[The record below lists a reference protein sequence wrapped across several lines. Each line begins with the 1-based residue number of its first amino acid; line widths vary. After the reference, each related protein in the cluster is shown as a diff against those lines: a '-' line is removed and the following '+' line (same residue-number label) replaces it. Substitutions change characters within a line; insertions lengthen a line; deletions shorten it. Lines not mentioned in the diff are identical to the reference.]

1 MLERPVDD
9 LVERVFHTLEI
20 AKRVVHMLL
29 DGAPTIDLAALEA
42 PQDKVLA
49 ETALLLRAV
58 ATIPRE
64 VAPGLVDSVRQL
76 AVILRPHA
84 SSLRVQA
91 GIALHPSLA
100 RDYALAH
107 QCLSAIGY
115 PDATLE
121 YLLQKAIAST
131 NAHGRER
138 LPHRELEQRSIDQMT
153 DSRMHPASIASTAL
167 AQGVDV
173 LTGSRDDLYALTH
186 AVIHATDLGSREAG
200 LPRSISTVCHEAES
214 ILAGTLDDDDFD
226 LAGEVLM
233 LWPMLRAPWSST
245 ALFGVTALCT
255 LEDEVGLL
263 PSLAID
269 GRSLS
274 AQSGRARS
282 ESALA
287 MSYHTA
293 YVMGLLCASLLRWG
307 ATLDRHS
314 ELRRPRLLQTALL
327 ALGEL
332 PRQPQWADQ
341 FGRLPINDREG
352 LAPFVLDVA
361 LRRAVRCFQFG
372 IVQRLVLAA
381 LDDGV
386 CTCAVTQASG
396 LLDRVGT
403 IDRQLLT
410 AVR

>member
-9 LVERVFHTLEI
+9 LVERVFNSLEI
-20 AKRVVHMLL
+20 AKRVVHTLL
-29 DGAPTIDLAALEA
+29 DAAPTIDLAALEA

-58 ATIPRE
+58 GSIPSNI
-64 VAPGLVDSVRQL
+64 APGLADIVHRL
-76 AVILRPHA
+76 ALILRPHA

-100 RDYALAH
+100 RDYALPH
-107 QCLSAIGY
+107 QCLSALGY
-115 PDATLE
+115 PDPKLE
-121 YLLQKAIAST
+121 SLLQKAIGSA

-138 LPHRELEQRSIDQMT
+138 LPHRELEQRWIDLLTDNQMCAVPV
-153 DSRMHPASIASTAL
+153 DSTAL
-167 AQGVDV
+167 GQGVDV

-186 AVIHATDLGSREAG
+186 AVLYATDLGSRQGAM
-200 LPRSISTVCHEAES
+200 PRPTSTVCREAES
-214 ILAGTLDDDDFD
+214 VLAGTLDDDDFD

-233 LWPMLRAPWSST
+233 AWPMLRAPWSLT
-245 ALFGVTALCT
+245 ARFGVAVLFGI
-255 LEDEVGLL
+255 EDEVGVL

-274 AQSGRARS
+274 AQTGRARN

-307 ATLDRHS
+307 STLDRVS
-314 ELRRPRLLQTALL
+314 EPRRPVLLDVALL
-327 ALGEL
+327 ALGKL
-332 PRQPQWADQ
+332 RQQPQWEDH
-341 FGRLPINDREG
+341 FVRLPIEDREE

-361 LRRAVRCFQFG
+361 LRRAVRRFEFG
-372 IVQRLVLAA
+372 VVQRLVLAA
-381 LDDGV
+381 IDNGV
-386 CTCAVTQASG
+386 CTCAVTQAAG
-396 LLDRVGT
+396 LLDRVRD
-403 IDRQLLT
+403 IARPLP
-410 AVR
+410 A